1 MIRIEVITVGIFREI
16 TRQAKFKLE
25 IEENS
30 YSEVTV
36 SEITI
41 DSVVD
46 ILDSFYQGK
55 IKKELYLEDGTRNQ
69 WVRILLNG
77 WDTRFL
83 PDSRLTV
90 KNGDTF
96 LIASVLVGG

>member
-1 MIRIEVITVGIFREI
+1 MIRIEVITVGVFREI
-16 TRQAKFKLE
+16 TRQAKFKLD
-25 IEENS
+25 IEETS
-30 YSEVTV
+30 DSRITV
-36 SEITI
+36 DT
-41 DSVVD
+41 VVD
-46 ILDSFYQGK
+46 VLDSLYQGQ
-55 IKKELYLEDGTRNQ
+55 IKKELYLKDDSRNQ

-83 PDSRLTV
+83 PDSRLTI

>member
-1 MIRIEVITVGIFREI
+1 MIRIEVITVGVFREI
-16 TRQAKFKLE
+16 TRQAKFKLD
-25 IEENS
+25 IEETS
-30 YSEVTV
+30 DSRITV
-36 SEITI
+36 DT
-41 DSVVD
+41 VVD
-46 ILDSFYQGK
+46 VLDSLYQGQ
-55 IKKELYLEDGTRNQ
+55 IKKELYLKDGNRNQ